1 MHPIQKTINGQN
13 AEKGMN
19 VFFKN
24 SIIYISYSMNLK
36 IFRKITSELIK
47 MLWTN
52 AHKLFYRVYCLD
64 KNEYFSRLF

>member
-1 MHPIQKTINGQN
+1 MHLIQKTIKGQN

-47 MLWTN
+47 ML
-52 AHKLFYRVYCLD
+52 
-64 KNEYFSRLF
+64 

>member
-47 MLWTN
+47 ML
-52 AHKLFYRVYCLD
+52 
-64 KNEYFSRLF
+64 